1 MSALRRTWRGDKPVS
16 SLYVVYSIAHG
27 VSLFV
32 LLGVPLLFQGVAL
45 REGQVS
51 PRDIIAPRTVE
62 IVDAVATEKRKQE
75 VLAAI
80 SPVYRV
86 DEALVHRVK
95 EEMEGFF
102 SALEDVRK
110 ATLLPLPETVE
121 TLARKW
127 NVTPKSISWLLGA
140 PQDTYE
146 TLRGFLYDLFTT
158 YFFLQPVSREE
169 APQVLLAMNARIEES
184 GLPGEAMWVVGL
196 LVTRF
201 FRPNAVID
209 EAKTL
214 ALQEQVLASFEPV
227 RRVIRQGEVLLRRGD
242 IVTESHVRA
251 LEALGILGRQQDFL
265 RMVVLLLFV
274 VGVVF
279 LEYLYLSRFAPR
291 FLEDSVGLLVRTVAL
306 GTVLALSLLT
316 TRISGAF
323 LVVGALPLALFTLFG
338 REVALGESLLLFP
351 LLFWAWCTSFRESM
365 LLFVHLMLPVFF
377 GKSFQRRYLVRAG
390 GMLALFGIASV
401 ALTSLYENAT
411 RTQLFVTLTYAG
423 AGGLMASLV
432 ALGSVSL
439 FEHLFHVTTDVRL
452 MEFLNPNHPLLKRLM
467 FEAPGT
473 YSHSLVVANLAE
485 VAAEEIGA
493 NALLARVGAYYHDIG
508 KLKRPQW
515 FIENQVNPERNIHN
529 RLSPYLSVLVIVN
542 HVRDGL
548 EIAREFRLPREVQN
562 IIRSH
567 HGRSVVRYFY
577 EKALR
582 SGKENVSRDVFRYP
596 GPLPRTPE
604 EAIVFLADSVE
615 AAVRSMKDPTPRRV
629 EVTVRNIVRMYLE
642 DGQLD
647 DSSLTLRDINRIA
660 HRFVLFLNG
669 MIHARVPY
677 PELAQEGHHGKSYRG
692 E

>member
-1 MSALRRTWRGDKPVS
+1 MSALRRTWRGDKPIS
-16 SLYVVYSIAHG
+16 SLYVIYSIAHG
-27 VSLFV
+27 VSLFI
-32 LLGVPLLFQGVAL
+32 LLGVPLLFQGAVL
-45 REGQVS
+45 REGQIS
-51 PRDIIAPRTVE
+51 PRDIVAPRTVE
-62 IVDAVATEKRKQE
+62 IVDAVATERRKKE

-80 SPVYRV
+80 PPVYRV
-86 DEALVHRVK
+86 DEALVHQVK
-95 EEMEGFF
+95 EEIEGFF

-110 ATLLPLPETVE
+110 AALPPLPETVE
-121 TLARKW
+121 NLARKW
-127 NVTPKSISWLLGA
+127 NVTPKTISWLLEA
-140 PQDTYE
+140 PQDTYGA
-146 TLRGFLYDLFTT
+146 LRGLLYDLFATH
-158 YFFLQPVSREE
+158 FFLQPVSREE
-169 APQVLLAMNARIEES
+169 APQVLLVMNARIEES
-184 GLPGEAMWVVGL
+184 GLPGEAMWVAGL
-196 LVTRF
+196 LVARF

-209 EAKTL
+209 EAKTA

-227 RRVIRQGEVLLRRGD
+227 RRIIRQGEVLLRRGD
-242 IVTESHVRA
+242 IVTESHMQA
-251 LEALGILGRQQDFL
+251 LEALGMLEGQRGFL
-265 RMVVLLLFV
+265 RVVVLLFFV
-274 VGVVF
+274 AGVVF

-291 FLEDSVGLLVRTVAL
+291 FLEDPVGSLVRTVAL

-316 TRISGAF
+316 TRVSGTF
-323 LVVGALPLALFTLFG
+323 LVVGALPLVLFTLFG

-351 LLFWAWCTSFRESM
+351 LLLWAWCTSFQEGM
-365 LLFVHLMLPVFF
+365 LLFVHLVLPIFF

-390 GMLALFGIASV
+390 GVLALFGGASV
-401 ALTSLYENAT
+401 ALTSFSEDVT
-411 RTQLFVTLTYAG
+411 RTQLFTALAYAG

-432 ALGSVSL
+432 ALGSISL

-452 MEFLNPNHPLLKRLM
+452 MELLNPNHPLLKRLM

-493 NALLARVGAYYHDIG
+493 NTLLARVGAYYHDIG

-548 EIAREFRLPREVQN
+548 EIAREFRLPREVQH
-562 IIRSH
+562 IIQSH

-582 SGKENVSRDVFRYP
+582 TGKDNVNRDVFRYP

-615 AAVRSMKDPTPRRV
+615 AAIRSMKDPTPRRV

-677 PELAQEGHHGKSYRG
+677 PELAQEGRYGESYRS